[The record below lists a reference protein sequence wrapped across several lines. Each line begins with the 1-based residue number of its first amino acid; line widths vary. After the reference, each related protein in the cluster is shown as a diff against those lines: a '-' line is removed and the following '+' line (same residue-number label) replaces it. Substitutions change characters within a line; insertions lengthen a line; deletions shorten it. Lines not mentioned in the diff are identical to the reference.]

1 MKYILVIP
9 ARYQSSR
16 FPGKPLIDIDGKSM
30 IKRVYEQCVKTVD
43 PSLIYVATDDQ
54 RIKKHCEKNNIQCL
68 MTSNNCLTGTD
79 RIGEVARMIEADYYI
94 NIQWDEPLIN
104 PKDIDKLLSEI
115 KQQNK
120 RYEVFC
126 GYCSISDSNRFLSLD
141 VPKVVFN
148 LSKELLY
155 ISRAGIPGSKKGDF
169 LHGYRQ
175 VCAYGFS
182 KRSLKMFCEKNK
194 KTFLEESED
203 IELLRF
209 IEMGVKV
216 KMIEMSE
223 ESIPDDRKKDLESVI
238 TKIKKVRKI

>member
-9 ARYQSSR
+9 ARYQSTR

-43 PSLIYVATDDQ
+43 SSLIYVATEDQ
-54 RIKKHCEKNNIQCL
+54 RIKEHCEQHNIQCVI
-68 MTSNNCLTGTD
+68 TSNTCLTGTD
-79 RIGEVARMIEADYYI
+79 RIGEVARIIEADYYI
-94 NIQWDEPLIN
+94 NIQGDEPLFN
-104 PKDIDKLLSEI
+104 PKDIDKLLVEI
-115 KQQNK
+115 KKQK
-120 RYEVFC
+120 TKYEVFC
-126 GYCSISDSNRFLSLD
+126 GYCSISDSERFFSFD

-155 ISRAGIPGSKKGDF
+155 MSRAGIPVNKKGDF
-169 LHGYRQ
+169 VYGYRQ

-182 KRSLKMFCEKNK
+182 KRSLDMFCEKNK
-194 KTFLEESED
+194 KTFLENIED

-209 IEMGVKV
+209 IEMGIKI

-223 ESIPDDRKKDLESVI
+223 ESIPVDREKDLERVI
-238 TKIKKVRKI
+238 NKIKNV